1 MSPGIPGPAG
11 SAGSDGADDLAEQ
24 DRDALAQFEMVEGEV
39 RAGRAGSLLFV
50 RSPEVINALQRIA
63 VGQSVTVSVDVAN
76 IGSRDGKEVVQFYIH
91 QRHGTST
98 RPERELKAFTRVAI
112 PAGRSRAVEFVL
124 GPDELSYWSAVTRSR
139 VQDATTIDVYVGGSS
154 AAIAH
159 TVLEVVR

>member
-63 VGQSVTVSVDVAN
+63 VGQSVSVDVAN
-76 IGSRDGKEVVQFYIH
+76 IGSRDGEEVVQLYIH

-154 AAIAH
+154 AASAH